1 MVISYDGIAH
11 ITVVPHDLKNLKNNK
26 SPPCDYWWDI
36 GCRYDGIAHITVLS
50 APLQKKNIKPIK
62 FFPTTSCLIKIW
74 KW

>member
-50 APLQKKNIKPIK
+50 APLKKK
-62 FFPTTSCLIKIW
+62 T
-74 KW
+74 